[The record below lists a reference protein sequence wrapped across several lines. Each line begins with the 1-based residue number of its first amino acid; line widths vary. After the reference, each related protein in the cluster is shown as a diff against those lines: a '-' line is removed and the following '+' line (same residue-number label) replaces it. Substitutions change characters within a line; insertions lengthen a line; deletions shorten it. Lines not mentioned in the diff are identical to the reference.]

1 MPGWDDEHQAVGP
14 QEAALQVRR
23 CRFLAEKSEHRLTF
37 LQFLESGAAVPHR
50 GPDVHEREL
59 LAKRREQGREETFSG
74 DGTRRERQIARDG
87 LVQPAQGLAGLVL
100 QQEDLL
106 GVIIQTTSQLGEVDL
121 PRPPLEERDLELTFE
136 RGDPLAHGRLRNPQ
150 LHGCG
155 GETPQLRG
163 PGEGSQVR
171 QFGKSRAGGGYGHT
185 DSGGGHA

>member
-1 MPGWDDEHQAVGP
+1 
-14 QEAALQVRR
+14 
-23 CRFLAEKSEHRLTF
+23 
-37 LQFLESGAAVPHR
+37 
-50 GPDVHEREL
+50 VHEREL

-87 LVQPAQGLAGLVL
+87 LVQPAQGLAGLVVQL
-100 QQEDLL
+100 EDLP
-106 GVIIQTTSQLGEVDL
+106 GVIIQTTSQFGEVDL

-136 RGDPLAHGRLRNPQ
+136 RGDPLAHGRLRDPQ

-185 DSGGGHA
+185 DSGGGYE